1 MGTLISLLVLSFL
14 IFFHELG
21 HFLAARFFGVHVEV
35 FSIGFG
41 KKVYKKV
48 YKGTEYA
55 LSMIPLGGYVQ
66 MKGQDDTNP
75 LKTSDDNDSY
85 NVKKPWQRIIIL
97 FAGPFANFLLAF
109 FLYIAIGSIG
119 VSKYSPIIGNISKDS
134 PALISGLKKNDK
146 IISINKIPI
155 KTWDELSQNIRK
167 SDNLLRF
174 KIERANKIKYINIMP
189 KVHTYKNMFGETL
202 KKKMVGIAPI
212 GKTVIVKY
220 NLLQSIPFA
229 WQETKNA
236 TTLIVKSLQKLIEGV
251 VPAKDLGGIV
261 SIVQVTAQA
270 SKIGIVALFGLTA
283 LISVNLGVLNL
294 LPIPALDGGHIM
306 FNLYEMITKKAPSER
321 VLYYL
326 TLAGWAFLL
335 SLMAFTIFND
345 IYRIIG
351 EN

>member
-1 MGTLISLLVLSFL
+1 MGTIISLLVLSFL

-48 YKGTEYA
+48 YKGTKYA

-75 LKTSDDNDSY
+75 LKTSSDNDSY

-97 FAGPFANFLLAF
+97 LAGPFANFILAF
-109 FLYIAIGSIG
+109 ILYVAIGSIG
-119 VSKYSPIIGNISKDS
+119 VSKFAPVIGNISKDS
-134 PALISGLKKNDK
+134 PALIGGLKSNDK

-155 KTWDELSQNIRK
+155 KTWDELSRKIRK
-167 SDNLLRF
+167 SDNLLQFQIVR
-174 KIERANKIKYINIMP
+174 NGKIKNINIMP
-189 KVHTYKNMFGETL
+189 KIHTYKNMFGETL
-202 KKKMVGIAPI
+202 KKKMVGIAPN
-212 GKTVIVKY
+212 GKTIMIKY

-306 FNLYEMITKKAPSER
+306 FNLYEMITKKEPSER
-321 VLYYL
+321 VVYYL
-326 TLAGWAFLL
+326 TLAGWVFLL